1 MERLPKITG
10 PVEAE
15 LERFKQFFKGA
26 LDSPDPLLRSALA
39 HIGQRGGKMMR
50 PILVF
55 LTAKW
60 LGKVTEATF
69 HSALALELLHT
80 ASLVHDD
87 VVDESN
93 ERRGQASVNAIYGN
107 KVSVLVGDYLLATCL
122 VHASHTMNRDIVEAV
137 ARLGQNLSEGELL
150 QLSNIDNVS
159 FDETVYFDIIRKKTS
174 ALFATCTQAAA
185 LSVGAASEEVEKA
198 RLLGEYIGI
207 CFQIRDDIFDY
218 FNDPQ
223 IGKPTGNDLRE
234 GKLTLPALYAL
245 NRSGDAEAA
254 RLAQRVK
261 QGLATDEE
269 IAWLVDFAKRE
280 GGIAYASRVMED
292 YKGRAAALFAQAS
305 PSDVKDA
312 LLCYLDYV
320 VDRAK

>member
-1 MERLPKITG
+1 MERLPRIIE
-10 PVEAE
+10 PVNAE
-15 LERFKQFFKGA
+15 LERFKQFFDGA

-39 HIGQRGGKMMR
+39 HIKQRKGKMMR

-60 LGKVTEATF
+60 LGKVTDATF
-69 HSALALELLHT
+69 HSAMALELLHT

-87 VVDESN
+87 VVDESD
-93 ERRGQASVNAIYGN
+93 ERRGQASVNALYGN

-122 VHASHTMNRDIVEAV
+122 VHASYTKSGPIVEAV

-150 QLSNIDNVS
+150 QLSNIDSVS
-159 FDETVYFDIIRKKTS
+159 FDESVYFDIIRKKTS

-185 LSVGAASEEVEKA
+185 LSVGASAEEVEKA

-218 FNDPQ
+218 YDDPQ

-234 GKLTLPALYAL
+234 GKLTLPAIYAL
-245 NRSGDAEAA
+245 NRSGDAEAV

-261 QGLATDEE
+261 QGIATDDE
-269 IAWLVDFAKRE
+269 IAWLVDFVKRE
-280 GGIAYASRVMED
+280 GGIGYASRAMQD
-292 YKGRAAALFAQAS
+292 YKGRAAALLAGNPS
-305 PSDVKDA
+305 SDVTDA
-312 LLCYLDYV
+312 LLCYIDYV

>member
-1 MERLPKITG
+1 MERLSRIIR

-15 LERFKQFFKGA
+15 LERFQQFFNGA
-26 LDSPDPLLRSALA
+26 LDSPDPLLKSALE
-39 HIGQRGGKMMR
+39 HIKQRRGKMMR

-60 LGKVTEATF
+60 LGKVTDATF
-69 HSALALELLHT
+69 YSAVALELLHT

-87 VVDESN
+87 VVDESD
-93 ERRGQASVNAIYGN
+93 ERRGQASVNALYGN

-122 VHASHTMNRDIVEAV
+122 MHASHTKSGPIVEAV
-137 ARLGQNLSEGELL
+137 ARLGQNLSEGEIL

-159 FDETVYFDIIRKKTS
+159 FDESVYFDIIRKKTS

-185 LSVGAASEEVEKA
+185 LSAGVAAGDVEKA

-245 NRSGDAEAA
+245 NRSGDKEAA

-261 QGLATDEE
+261 QGLATDDE
-269 IAWLVDFAKRE
+269 IAWLVDFVKRE
-280 GGIAYASRVMED
+280 GGIEYASRAMQD
-292 YKGRAAALFAQAS
+292 YKGRAAALVAGNPS
-305 PSDVKDA
+305 SDVAEA
-312 LLCYLDYV
+312 LLLYIDYV